1 MSILQEIIAPAIG
14 RNSMSEL
21 WRLSA
26 SEMARQV
33 AIGEVTS
40 RALVASHLARIED
53 VNPRINAV
61 VRVLRDEALEAASD
75 ADRQRREGLPLGPLH
90 GVPFTIKECID
101 VAGLPTTWGVPVLAE
116 ATSPSDAPVVERLRA
131 AGAIPIGRTNVPD
144 FALRPSTDSSLY
156 GLTRNPWHYDRTA
169 GGSSGGDAA
178 ALASGMSP
186 IGLGSDFGGSLR
198 NPANACGIVSVRPS
212 AGRVPNAQH
221 IPSPDQHISSQL
233 MNVQGPMARSVA
245 DVRLVLEAL
254 IGAHPMD
261 PWSID
266 SPFVGKPV
274 QSPVRVA
281 VLSSLPGSL
290 LDGAVGDAVRG
301 AADALSDAGYD
312 VVEACPPRYEEAI
325 ATWGQLVVGDQ
336 RYGAEELLPLL
347 SRDALRYFNFYT
359 DGIPAFANSFE
370 MSEAFQRRH
379 SIARDWS
386 LFQDEHPI
394 ILGPTWTRVT
404 PNHGYDIAGGDL
416 ESLMSI
422 IRPVVPASLLG
433 LPSVCVPSRL
443 DPVTGL
449 PIGVLVGGRRFRE
462 DMCLDAAAVIEASA
476 KVTTPIDPR
485 F

>member
-1 MSILQEIIAPAIG
+1 
-14 RNSMSEL
+14 
-21 WRLSA
+21 
-26 SEMARQV
+26 MARQV
-33 AIGEVTS
+33 ASGEVTS
-40 RALVASHLARIED
+40 RALVESHLARIEE

-61 VRVLRDEALEAASD
+61 VRVLHEEALEAASD
-75 ADRQRREGLPLGPLH
+75 ADRHRKEGLPLGPLH

-101 VAGLPTTWGVPVLAE
+101 VAGLPTTWGSPALAE
-116 ATSPSDAPVVERLRA
+116 AISPGDAPVVERLRA
-131 AGAIPIGRTNVPD
+131 AGAIPLGRTNVPD
-144 FALRPSTDSSLY
+144 FALRPSTDSSLH
-156 GLTRNPWHYDRTA
+156 GLTRNPWDYDRTA

-178 ALASGMSP
+178 ALVSGMSP

-212 AGRVPNAQH
+212 VGRVPNAQH
-221 IPSPDQHISSQL
+221 IPSPDQHISLQL

-254 IGAHPMD
+254 IGAHPLD

-266 SPFVGKPV
+266 CPFVGKPV
-274 QSPVRVA
+274 SSPIRVA
-281 VLSSLPGSL
+281 VLSSPPGSP
-290 LDGAVGDAVRG
+290 LDGAVADAVRC

-336 RYGAEELLPLL
+336 RYGAEQLLPLL

-359 DGIPAFANSFE
+359 DAIPAFANSFE
-370 MSEAFQRRH
+370 MSAAFQRRH

-386 LFQDEHPI
+386 LFHDEHPI
-394 ILGPTWTRVT
+394 ILGPTWTRLT

-416 ESLMSI
+416 QSLMSI

-433 LPSVCVPSRL
+433 LPSVCVPSGL
-443 DPVTGL
+443 DPGSGL

-462 DMCLDAAAVIEASA
+462 DMCLDAAAVIEAAA

>member
-1 MSILQEIIAPAIG
+1 
-14 RNSMSEL
+14 MSEL

-33 AIGEVTS
+33 ATGKVTS
-40 RALVASHLARIED
+40 RALVESHLARIDE

-61 VRVLRDEALEAASD
+61 VRVLRDEALRAANE
-75 ADRQRREGLPLGPLH
+75 ADRKRREGLPLGALH

-101 VAGLPTTWGVPVLAE
+101 VAGLPTTWGFPGLAE
-116 ATSPSDAPVVERLRA
+116 AISPVDAPVVERLRA
-131 AGAIPIGRTNVPD
+131 AGAIPIGRTNLPD
-144 FALRPSTDSSLY
+144 FALRPSTDSSLH

-169 GGSSGGDAA
+169 GGSSGGEAA

-221 IPSPDQHISSQL
+221 IPSSDQHISLQL
-233 MNVQGPMARSVA
+233 MNVQGPMARSVP

-261 PWSID
+261 PWAID
-266 SPFVGKPV
+266 SPLVGKPV
-274 QSPVRVA
+274 ESPVRVA
-281 VLSSLPGSL
+281 VLSSLPGST
-290 LDGAVGDAVRG
+290 LDGAVADAVRG
-301 AADALSDAGYD
+301 AADALSNAGYD

-325 ATWGQLVVGDQ
+325 ATWAQLVVGDQ
-336 RYGAEELLPLL
+336 RYGADQLLPLL
-347 SRDALRYFNFYT
+347 SRDAQRYFSFYT

-370 MSEAFQRRH
+370 MSAAFVLRH

-386 LFQDEHPI
+386 IFQTEHPI
-394 ILGPTWTRVT
+394 ILSPVWTRVT
-404 PNHGYDIAGGDL
+404 PNHGYDIAVENL

-422 IRPVVPASLLG
+422 IRPVVPANLLG

-443 DPVTGL
+443 DPTTGL

-462 DMCLDAAAVIEASA
+462 DMCLDAAAVIEAAA
-476 KVTTPIDPR
+476 KVATPIDPR